1 MAAGMNEPERY
12 EQLIAYLDNNLPS
25 PVERQE
31 LADGSLQFI
40 GGDPQEVVAQ
50 LTDTSVIIAAFGAV
64 WETPYALTP
73 RPRRVGIL
81 KWRRLPENAML
92 AALAALIKG
101 AREARAAAF
110 RVCERCGRKTAP
122 EWLETDTVCHA
133 CATQE
138 LVH

>member
-1 MAAGMNEPERY
+1 MNEPERY
-12 EQLIAYLDNNLPS
+12 EQLIAFLDNNLPP

-31 LADGSLQFI
+31 LADGTLQFT

-50 LTDTSVIIAAFGAV
+50 LTDTSVIVSAFGAV

-73 RPRRVGIL
+73 RPRRVGII

-92 AALAALIKG
+92 AALTALIKG
-101 AREARAAAF
+101 AREARAASF

-122 EWLETDTVCHA
+122 VWLDTETVCTS
-133 CATQE
+133 CAQQE
-138 LVH
+138 MVH